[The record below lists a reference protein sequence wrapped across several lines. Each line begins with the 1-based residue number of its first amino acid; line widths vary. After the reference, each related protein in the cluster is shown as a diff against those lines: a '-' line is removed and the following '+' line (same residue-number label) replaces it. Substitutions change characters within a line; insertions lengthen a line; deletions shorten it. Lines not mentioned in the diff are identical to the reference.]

1 MPAYAVMTAGCKST
15 SKGMVAGLTNVG
27 QDLLAARLLLI
38 LCQLVLEGGAVLGV
52 ALRLL
57 LLLLQ
62 PFLWSHSKFE
72 YTTDRMPTSASS
84 ASLDR
89 TIL

>member
-1 MPAYAVMTAGCKST
+1 MA
-15 SKGMVAGLTNVG
+15 AGLTNVG

-52 ALRLL
+52 ALCLL

-62 PFLWSHSKFE
+62 PFLWPHSKFE
-72 YTTDRMPTSASS
+72 YTRDRMPTSASRAFS
-84 ASLDR
+84 WQDNLVTVSNFAMHVWM
-89 TIL
+89 